1 MYINMRDVL
10 FLPSDML
17 RQFMNHNEF
26 EFDRVFDENA
36 DNATVYAA
44 TAKTLVDITLQ
55 GGFSTCM
62 VYGQTGQV
70 LLGSRVSHLPV
81 SMQCMYVCMCM

>member
-1 MYINMRDVL
+1 MYANVTMCHANSPSCEV
-10 FLPSDML
+10 FPHCSSSDML

-36 DNATVYAA
+36 DNASVYAC
-44 TAKTLVDITLQ
+44 TAESLVDITLQ

-70 LLGSRVSHLPV
+70 TAVHD
-81 SMQCMYVCMCM
+81 

>member
-1 MYINMRDVL
+1 MNIYSLLYVCAFSML
-10 FLPSDML
+10 SDML

-36 DNATVYAA
+36 DNATVYAS
-44 TAKTLVDITLQ
+44 TAKSLVDITLQ

-62 VYGQTGQV
+62 VYGQTG
-70 LLGSRVSHLPV
+70 
-81 SMQCMYVCMCM
+81 